1 MQPQLYLA
9 SRSPRRSE
17 LLSQIGVTHEVV
29 AVNVDESTVAGES
42 PADYV
47 VRLALEKAAAGHAA
61 VQNSSRP
68 VLAAD
73 TAVVVDGEIL
83 GKPADRADAIAML
96 TRLSGRDHEV
106 LTGVALAGNELE
118 SSLSISRVS
127 FRPITENE
135 AAAYWLSGE
144 PADKA
149 GGYAIQGLGA
159 VFVSHLEGSFSGV
172 MGLPL
177 FATAKLLRAAGIEP
191 LDLPNPDPGRR
202 DKRELSNNE

>member
-29 AVNVDESTVAGES
+29 TVDVDESPLAGES

-47 VRLALEKAAAGHAA
+47 VRLALEKAAAGRAA
-61 VQNSSRP
+61 TQHSPQP

-83 GKPADRADAIAML
+83 GKPADRADAVTML
-96 TRLSGRDHEV
+96 TRLSGRSHEV
-106 LTGVALAGNELE
+106 LTGIALAGKELK
-118 SSLSISRVS
+118 SRLSVS
-127 FRPITENE
+127 QVTFRPITVAE
-135 AAAYWLSGE
+135 ADAYWLSGE

-172 MGLPL
+172 VGLPL
-177 FATAKLLRAAGIEP
+177 FTTAELLRGAGIKLLQLPHLDKQERAASI
-191 LDLPNPDPGRR
+191 
-202 DKRELSNNE
+202 

>member
-29 AVNVDESTVAGES
+29 TVDVDESPLAGES

-47 VRLALEKAAAGHAA
+47 VRLALEKAAAGRAA
-61 VQNSSRP
+61 TQHSP
-68 VLAAD
+68 QLVLAAD

-83 GKPADRADAIAML
+83 GKPADRADAVTML
-96 TRLSGRDHEV
+96 TRLSGRSHEV
-106 LTGVALAGNELE
+106 LTGIALAGKELE
-118 SSLSISRVS
+118 SRLSVS
-127 FRPITENE
+127 QVTFRPITVAE
-135 AAAYWLSGE
+135 ADAYWLSGE

-172 MGLPL
+172 VGLPL
-177 FATAKLLRAAGIEP
+177 FTTAELLRGAGIKLLQLPHLDRQERAASI
-191 LDLPNPDPGRR
+191 
-202 DKRELSNNE
+202 

>member
-29 AVNVDESTVAGES
+29 AVNIDESVLADES

-47 VRLALEKAAAGHAA
+47 VRLALEKAAAGRAII
-61 VQNSSRP
+61 QQRTQP

-73 TAVVVDGEIL
+73 TAVVIDGEIL
-83 GKPADRADAIAML
+83 GKPADRADAVAML

-106 LTGVALAGNELE
+106 FSGVALASDEME
-118 SSLSISRVS
+118 SRLSVSRVT
-127 FRPITENE
+127 FRPITEAE
-135 AAAYWLSGE
+135 AEAYWLSGE

-159 VFVSHLEGSFSGV
+159 LFVSRLEGSFSGV
-172 MGLPL
+172 IGLPL
-177 FATAKLLRAAGIEP
+177 FATAELLCRAGLGS
-191 LDLPNPDPGRR
+191 LDL
-202 DKRELSNNE
+202 LSRHNL

>member
-29 AVNVDESTVAGES
+29 AVNVDESPLPSES

-47 VRLALEKAAAGHAA
+47 VRLALEKAAAGRAA
-61 VQNSSRP
+61 VQNRPQP

-73 TAVVVDGEIL
+73 TAVTIDGEIL
-83 GKPADRADAIAML
+83 GKPADRADGLSML
-96 TRLSGRDHEV
+96 ARLSGRDHEV
-106 LTGVALAGNELE
+106 YTGVALAGDKLE
-118 SSLSISRVS
+118 SRLSVSRVS
-127 FRPITENE
+127 FRPITGAE
-135 AAAYWLSGE
+135 AEAYWQSGE

-159 VFVSHLEGSFSGV
+159 MFVTHLEGSFSGV
-172 MGLPL
+172 VGLPL
-177 FATAKLLRAAGIEP
+177 FATAELLHGAGIE
-191 LDLPNPDPGRR
+191 LMERQERTANL
-202 DKRELSNNE
+202 